1 MGFEYS
7 GFDIGFQLMSIIVPI
22 IFIIV
27 IASFVVTLV
36 KGIGT
41 WNKNNQ
47 SPKLIVDATVVSKRT
62 DVSHSHHGNAGDITG
77 AHGFSSSSSTWYYT
91 TFQVL
96 SGDRIEFS
104 VSGSE
109 YGMLAEG
116 DQGKLSFQGTRY
128 LSFERN

>member
-7 GFDIGFQLMSIIVPI
+7 GFGIGFQLMSIIVPI

-27 IASFVVTLV
+27 IGAFIIRIA

-41 WNKNNQ
+41 WNNNNH
-47 SPKLIVDATVVSKRT
+47 SPKLIVDATVVSKRAE
-62 DVSHSHHGNAGDITG
+62 VSHSQYANAGDITG
-77 AHGFSSSSSTWYYT
+77 AHGFSSSSSTWYYA
-91 TFQVL
+91 TFQVA
-96 SGDRIEFS
+96 SGDRLEFS
-104 VSGSE
+104 VSGSD

-116 DQGKLSFQGTRY
+116 DHGKLSFQGTRF